1 MRWQEGLT
9 MHALPA
15 GAAMRSRLSSLQH
28 PVRQSPVQPAAKPC
42 SCGCPGFCPATY
54 ARAFCLWQP
63 GLYGIGAAHHI
74 VLRQALRR
82 TSFYPTLGPP
92 HFVKLLLRGETS
104 QALPAVV
111 APQQS
116 KAEVCQAHLATP
128 LCKDGLK
135 YPLQVRVQQHRTWWC
150 LVTESWL
157 VQQST
162 HPNSCHKHKTSYARS

>member
-1 MRWQEGLT
+1 

-42 SCGCPGFCPATY
+42 SCGCTGFCLATY

-82 TSFYPTLGPP
+82 TSFYPTLGSP
-92 HFVKLLLRGETS
+92 HFVELLLRGETS
-104 QALPAVV
+104 QALPAVD

-135 YPLQVRVQQHRTWWC
+135 YPLQVRVQQHQTC

-157 VQQST
+157 VQQIT
-162 HPNSCHKHKTSYARS
+162 HPNSRHKYKSTYARS